1 MGAIVAAQTEEGEG
15 WLTEDCSAGRFVQG
29 VHGQV
34 YGLPGFAGWHHHSWE
49 SVVQEAGKVD
59 QGEAVGQVMS

>member
-1 MGAIVAAQTEEGEG
+1 MAAQTEEGEG
-15 WLTEDCSAGRFVQG
+15 WLTGDRSAGHCVQG
-29 VHGQV
+29 VHGRI
-34 YGLPGFAGWHHHSWE
+34 YGLPGFAGRHDHSWE